1 MWLLINLPAAWEPAG
16 QATQVSL
23 PAASGLSMSKTTK
36 PHHTPIAL
44 LAWLAERVMASS
56 PNWVRAHQTQI
67 ARYTYSFYDKK
78 KKTNQLQSRN
88 ALVWKGTQYRSKIRS
103 ASTPFLAIS
112 RDRKAIVLQF
122 IFQSTYQRRVWLRRA
137 RRMRRR
143 LAAALWKCASK
154 SSLST

>member
-56 PNWVRAHQTQI
+56 PN
-67 ARYTYSFYDKK
+67 
-78 KKTNQLQSRN
+78 
-88 ALVWKGTQYRSKIRS
+88 
-103 ASTPFLAIS
+103 
-112 RDRKAIVLQF
+112 
-122 IFQSTYQRRVWLRRA
+122 
-137 RRMRRR
+137 
-143 LAAALWKCASK
+143 
-154 SSLST
+154 